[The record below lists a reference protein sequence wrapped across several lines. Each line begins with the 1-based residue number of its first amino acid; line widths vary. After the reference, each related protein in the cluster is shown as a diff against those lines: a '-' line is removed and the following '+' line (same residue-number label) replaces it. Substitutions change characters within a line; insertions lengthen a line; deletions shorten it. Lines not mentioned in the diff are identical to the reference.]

1 VRRPQ
6 LFDYPLAEDALLVMH
21 SDGLQTRWDLERYP
35 GLQNRHCTLI
45 AAVLFRDYSRN
56 RDDVTVVVAG
66 LTGRSPDR

>member
-1 VRRPQ
+1 MRRPQ

-35 GLQNRHCTLI
+35 GLQNRHCALI

-66 LTGRSPDR
+66 LKGRSPDR